1 MVEEVF
7 PETKESLMIN
17 KVLLKPKKEKEEP
30 AQRKSLFKTMCK
42 VQGKCFKM
50 VISGGI
56 TDNLFSTEMVENIS
70 LKKIKHLVSYKVYW
84 LHKGHQILVSEW
96 FVVDFQIDTYKEKIM
111 CDAHRCLSY
120 IVRQTMA
127 IL

>member
-1 MVEEVF
+1 MVEEVL

-30 AQRKSLFKTMCK
+30 TQRKYVFKTMCK

-50 VISGGI
+50 VISSGI

-96 FVVDFQIDTYKEKIM
+96 FVVDFQIDTYKDKIL
-111 CDAHRCLSY
+111 CDVMPTDVFH
-120 IVRQTMA
+120 
-127 IL
+127 ILLGKP